1 VKSSILSLYLLVL
14 LTSTTIV
21 PAVHADDG
29 VNYTYTTTMT
39 YLNQGEDELR
49 LPEGFGDLAMF
60 PNTTWQTTILTNVT
74 HPFTLI
80 MDHDQNLQVQLG
92 NFTIAAGSNI
102 TISYSLQVSKSLQTS
117 PPVSLETAGTFAA
130 IPSDLDEYIQASG
143 SWEVDDPEL
152 QTLAASIWAEEAHS
166 TNVLQ
171 VVGALAD
178 WIGTHIEAKS
188 HEYPLYPSETCTL
201 REGDCDDQAN
211 LLITFCRILGIPAYL
226 RVGAIY
232 NSNFIQASYW
242 DGHVTTT
249 LRNIGYHGWAMIYIP
264 PWGWLPF
271 DMTLGWSQNTFN
283 GITAAMA
290 WKPSVLTLTNIQ
302 RSDWAGGSRSQQN
315 FTLSND
321 LYLVNEDQLIRENP
335 AFDVNLLIWLG
346 VGALVIGGGYLL
358 WKRLRTR

>member
-249 LRNIGYHGWAMIYIP
+249 LRNIGYHGWAMIYP
-264 PWGWLPF
+264 G
-271 DMTLGWSQNTFN
+271 DGC
-283 GITAAMA
+283 
-290 WKPSVLTLTNIQ
+290 PSI
-302 RSDWAGGSRSQQN
+302 
-315 FTLSND
+315 
-321 LYLVNEDQLIRENP
+321 
-335 AFDVNLLIWLG
+335 
-346 VGALVIGGGYLL
+346 
-358 WKRLRTR
+358 